1 MVPRKAPTS
10 WPRGKDTPEGT
21 SEAGRVGWAPET
33 TPLIV
38 HDGLNPQA
46 IIRLSVGLGWGRS
59 SHEKPELARRSPAGL
74 ERTMLLDETLGWDHK
89 RSFLPSDRSW

>member
-10 WPRGKDTPEGT
+10 WPRGKDIPEET

-46 IIRLSVGLGWGRS
+46 IISCLLHLWDSDGAEAPMRNLSW
-59 SHEKPELARRSPAGL
+59 PADPQLA
-74 ERTMLLDETLGWDHK
+74 
-89 RSFLPSDRSW
+89 